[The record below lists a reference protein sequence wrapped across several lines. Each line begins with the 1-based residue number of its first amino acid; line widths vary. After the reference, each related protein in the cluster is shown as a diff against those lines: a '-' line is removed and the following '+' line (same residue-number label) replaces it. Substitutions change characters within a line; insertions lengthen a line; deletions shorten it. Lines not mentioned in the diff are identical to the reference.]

1 MGDILARL
9 SVLCLVVLL
18 LVALLRRWK
27 QPYLVAYILAGLM
40 LGPGMTGLLSP
51 GEGPAL
57 LGDFGIILLLFF
69 LGLEI
74 DIPDKGSLMWRPLAA
89 QGVKMVLAVVFAWV
103 AGSWLAWRW
112 ENCLLLAVLLTFN
125 STAVVSEY
133 MRRTGELNTDTGKL
147 ILNMLLLQDVL
158 VAPVFAFFQ
167 FMGRSS
173 AQWGT
178 IGGSV
183 IIAIGLFFLLRAIRN
198 RDIWSWVGWRELEN
212 DHDLQVFFGA
222 LCCLGCSW
230 LSFLAGLSAP
240 IGSFAAGLWLGRAKG
255 FEWLGLVLK
264 PFKVFFVGL
273 YFVSVGLLIDL
284 HYIAANWLSI
294 AGITGAVLLSN
305 SLLSSLVFRLLGMPW
320 KQSWWA
326 GALLSQTGELGLLA
340 CSLAAG
346 SGMIDQGIYKLA
358 VAVTSLTLLL
368 SAGWTSALRALLNR
382 KF

>member
-1 MGDILARL
+1 MGAILARL

-18 LVALLRRWK
+18 LIALLRRWK
-27 QPYLVAYILAGLM
+27 QPYLVAYILAGLV

-57 LGDFGIILLLFF
+57 LGEFGILLLMFF

-74 DIPDKGSLMWRPLAA
+74 DIPDKGSLLWRPLAA
-89 QGVKMVLAVVFAWV
+89 QAVKVVLAVIFAWL
-103 AGSWLAWRW
+103 AGAWLAWRW
-112 ENCLLLAVLLTFN
+112 QNRLLVAVLLTFN

-133 MRRTGELNTDTGKL
+133 MRRTGELDTEMGKL

-167 FMGRSS
+167 FMGRSTV
-173 AQWGT
+173 QWGT
-178 IGGSV
+178 LVASA
-183 IIAIGLFFLLRAIRN
+183 IIAVGLFFLLRAIRN
-198 RDIWSWVGWRELEN
+198 RDLWSWAGWRELEE

-240 IGSFAAGLWLGRAKG
+240 IGSFAAGLWLARTKG
-255 FEWLGLVLK
+255 FEWLGIVLK
-264 PFKVFFVGL
+264 PFKVFFVAL

-294 AGITGAVLLSN
+294 TGVTGAVLFIN
-305 SLLSSLVFRLLGMPW
+305 SLLSSLVLPCNGVLTVFKIPIDYHTARRESSFNSLIIWFDIRP
-320 KQSWWA
+320 SRA
-326 GALLSQTGELGLLA
+326 TGL
-340 CSLAAG
+340 
-346 SGMIDQGIYKLA
+346 YK
-358 VAVTSLTLLL
+358 
-368 SAGWTSALRALLNR
+368 
-382 KF
+382 